1 MQKERI
7 FLFVSVKNGVN
18 INDRNVNY
26 VVRESKYLTVGGY
39 HDGTNLHAEKSAKC
53 DHESTSRLQHASDAF
68 FFA

>member
-39 HDGTNLHAEKSAKC
+39 HDGTNLHAEKSAK
-53 DHESTSRLQHASDAF
+53 
-68 FFA
+68 